1 MVMLL
6 AASWATR
13 SGPSCE
19 RAMDLI
25 GGIGLP
31 VPLFEDYAREWNVK
45 IAFVLLIMVF
55 LVVATRSVIRDALLS
70 TNLILVPHGS

>member
-6 AASWATR
+6 AASWATG

-19 RAMDLI
+19 RAMDLM

-31 VPLFEDYAREWNVK
+31 VPLFEDYARRVESEDSFC
-45 IAFVLLIMVF
+45 IA
-55 LVVATRSVIRDALLS
+55 
-70 TNLILVPHGS
+70 NYGSPCSRNSQCHS